1 MRKIAFIIFGVVL
14 LGYMLAPGVTN
25 IDNFIALPSS
35 LKSSLSGDTV
45 QVSNVS
51 AYYSNNYRSFV
62 TQFYYDS
69 LKSQS
74 WLPFGPIKINHP
86 PEFAYQ
92 YIKDQTQSTFLEE
105 YTYPLRDS
113 LFVNGLE
120 PFEEDGRSRYWG
132 ATQFSQD
139 GQNFNNKVT
148 LRYYP
153 SSLWARMVV
162 WVGIMVSIY
171 FLWKFGRGTVKND

>member
-1 MRKIAFIIFGVVL
+1 MKRIIFVIFGLFL
-14 LGYMLAPGVTN
+14 LAYLMAPSASN
-25 IDNFIALPSS
+25 IDDFEALPNS
-35 LKSSLSGDTV
+35 LKSTLSGDTV

-51 AYYSNNYRSFV
+51 AYYSNNYRNFV
-62 TQFYYDS
+62 TKFYYDN
-69 LKSQS
+69 LKSNS
-74 WLPFGPIKINHP
+74 WLPFGPLKLNHP

-120 PFEEDGRSRYWG
+120 PFEEDGRPRYWG
-132 ATQFSQD
+132 ATQFAQD
-139 GQNFNNKVT
+139 DQAFNNKTT

-153 SSLWARMVV
+153 SPVWARLVV
-162 WVGIMVSIY
+162 WGGIMLCIY
-171 FLWKFGRGTVKND
+171 FTFKIGKRS